1 MIKESSIYDYHI
13 HSVYSDGSDTPKEII
28 QKAKK
33 RGLDTLALTDH
44 DTIDGLKEASAEAI
58 RLNINFINGIELSTR
73 YDDHRLIHILGL
85 GIDIVHPDF
94 QARYTSFK
102 KDREE
107 ALPIVIEELQKKGIP
122 IQMNDLD
129 QYRTGHYLDRQTAAK
144 WLVKNKYASSIPRAW
159 IDILDD
165 IAYIPN
171 ELINVHDAFE
181 MIHAGKGKA
190 FIAHIHKPI
199 GLYGYSD
206 QEAFLRLQQLKLE
219 GLDGIEAFYPTY
231 TEKDKKLIQK
241 AVSELGLL
249 QSGGSDYHGKNRPE
263 VHLGQIF

>member
-58 RLNINFINGIELSTR
+58 RLNINFINGIELSTH

-94 QARYTSFK
+94 QARYTRFK

-165 IAYIPN
+165 IAYVPN
-171 ELINVHDAFE
+171 ELINVRDAFE
-181 MIHAGKGKA
+181 MIHAGKGKT

-206 QEAFLRLQQLKLE
+206 QEALLRLQQLKLE